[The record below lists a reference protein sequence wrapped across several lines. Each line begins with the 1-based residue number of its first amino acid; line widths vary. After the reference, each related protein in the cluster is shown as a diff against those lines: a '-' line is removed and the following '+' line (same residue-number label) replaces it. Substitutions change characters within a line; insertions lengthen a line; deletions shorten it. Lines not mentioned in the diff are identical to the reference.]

1 MNRNILE
8 ENIYYYEDALEN
20 PQNLLRD
27 IELLDSVP
35 DETSITKWSD
45 WTAYKSE
52 YSFGSQKRIKDSI
65 FDDSIPHYFSA
76 LSIYNRINDAIN
88 KVSNDYASMHDQLNI
103 GFLTPLSISKYFVGK
118 SMGPHVDSHD
128 DDPLKTISVVL
139 YLNDDYEGGEINFP
153 EQKILVK
160 PKSGSIVVF
169 PSKKPYFHES
179 KEIISG
185 TKYMTPG
192 FWQLPYKE

>member
-8 ENIYYYEDALEN
+8 ENIYYYEDALID
-20 PQNLLRD
+20 PDKLLQD
-27 IELLDSVP
+27 IELLESLP
-35 DETSITKWSD
+35 DETSITKWTD
-45 WTAYKSE
+45 WKAYKSE
-52 YSFGSQKRIKDSI
+52 YSFGAQKTIKYSV
-65 FDDSIPHYFSA
+65 FDESLPHYMSC
-76 LSIYNRINDAIN
+76 LSIYNRINDSIN
-88 KVSNDYASMHDQLNI
+88 KVSSDYASMHDNLDI

-128 DDPLKTISVVL
+128 DDPFKTISVVL

-153 EQKILVK
+153 EQGIQVK
-160 PKSGSIVVF
+160 PKAGSIVVF

-179 KEIISG
+179 KPIISG

-192 FWQLPYKE
+192 FWQLPHKG